1 MQALLKFWLGLPSD
15 SPTDLC
21 PFCSSAMDAMGHCS
35 LTYMHGE
42 FVIARHNRL
51 PDCLAHFCQ
60 IAGLAPEV
68 EKGCNFGCKDRMRP
82 ADVYVPNWSLSRPA
96 AFNLKVINPLN
107 SDSILEASMI
117 PGSTAEKG
125 ERNKHLMNDG
135 PCNERGW
142 SCIPLVVETYGGWGQ
157 EAVSMFARLSKLL
170 SLRQRQSCSA
180 ALNELYCHLSVVL
193 MRQNARALLAHT
205 AGAR

>member
-1 MQALLKFWLGLPSD
+1 
-15 SPTDLC
+15 
-21 PFCSSAMDAMGHCS
+21 
-35 LTYMHGE
+35 
-42 FVIARHNRL
+42 
-51 PDCLAHFCQ
+51 
-60 IAGLAPEV
+60 
-68 EKGCNFGCKDRMRP
+68 
-82 ADVYVPNWSLSRPA
+82 
-96 AFNLKVINPLN
+96 
-107 SDSILEASMI
+107 MI

-125 ERNKHLMNDG
+125 ERDKHLKNDS